1 MKASSIVLE
10 DPHWS
15 VLQSDTVYDSG
26 KNLRVLRQTVQ
37 LPDSRII
44 DDYFRIDLPSFT
56 SVYAV
61 TEENQVLLLQQ
72 YKHGAGQVCL
82 TLPGGQVDPG
92 EDPEF
97 SARREL
103 LEETGFGGGRWIA
116 GPALV
121 LHGNQGIA
129 RAHVFVASHVI
140 KLGEPC
146 SGDLEDAVLVTRQR
160 AYLREAILRG
170 ELPVT
175 SHVATIGIAEALF
188 AATKG

>member
-1 MKASSIVLE
+1 MKATSIVLD

-15 VLQSDTVYDSG
+15 VLQSETVYDSG

-37 LPDSRII
+37 LPDCRII

-61 TEENQVLLLQQ
+61 TEENEVLLLRQ

-92 EDPEF
+92 ENPEF

-103 LEETGFGGGRWIA
+103 LEETGYGGGRWIA
-116 GPALV
+116 GPSLV

-129 RAHVFVASHVI
+129 RAHVFVASHVFQ
-140 KLGEPC
+140 LGEA
-146 SGDLEDAVLVTRQR
+146 SSDDLEDTVLVTRKR

-188 AATKG
+188 ATLKG